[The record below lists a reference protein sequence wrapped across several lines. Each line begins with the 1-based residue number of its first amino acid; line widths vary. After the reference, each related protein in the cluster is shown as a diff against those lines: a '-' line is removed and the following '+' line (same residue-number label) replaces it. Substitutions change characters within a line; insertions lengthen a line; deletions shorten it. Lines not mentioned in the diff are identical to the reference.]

1 MNNRSVDPQSN
12 DSSAVFLVTV
22 AANVVPLVG
31 VFHLGWSAQTF
42 AVVYAIE
49 LVVAVP
55 FAGLKALFA
64 RRPPSYDELERP
76 QEGNPLKPDEWGGV
90 SVGPS
95 DLNRRRGS
103 VAIIDALPPI
113 YPRNVPFAL
122 RAFGA
127 AVSLAGAF
135 LFVLGRFIDV
145 PATLTDPSVAASIV
159 FLIGSQIGVIEREY
173 FRTRRYEMSTPRD
186 VVASA
191 TTEGTLAVVALIV
204 AIVGGPAGALVAFV
218 AVKLFAEWRGY
229 RSGVA
234 FDPEE
239 GEGTLPPVAAP
250 DALPAAEVRPGRH
263 AVRATALWQGAT
275 AAVSSGP
282 VYLFAWVGLTAGSVK
297 ALTAAVVCF
306 GLLPAGIGG
315 LKAIEYA
322 LTHGTL
328 TYQRRDDTVVAYDDL
343 TKTVQ
348 WATPID
354 DIRDADLCEGELV
367 DRACGTRTFS
377 ITTFAGEYD
386 YSVAHLRE
394 YDQAV
399 EAFELPV
406 KTTAFGPL
414 DRRIAAV
421 IAVVGACGAA
431 AVVGLAYSAPSV
443 GAVAAGFGGPFGVV
457 TLRSAWQWALPATP

>member
-1 MNNRSVDPQSN
+1 MGD
-12 DSSAVFLVTV
+12 
-22 AANVVPLVG
+22 
-31 VFHLGWSAQTF
+31 
-42 AVVYAIE
+42 I
-49 LVVAVP
+49 
-55 FAGLKALFA
+55 
-64 RRPPSYDELERP
+64 
-76 QEGNPLKPDEWGGV
+76 
-90 SVGPS
+90 
-95 DLNRRRGS
+95 
-103 VAIIDALPPI
+103 
-113 YPRNVPFAL
+113 L
-122 RAFGA
+122 R
-127 AVSLAGAF
+127 
-135 LFVLGRFIDV
+135 D
-145 PATLTDPSVAASIV
+145 
-159 FLIGSQIGVIEREY
+159 
-173 FRTRRYEMSTPRD
+173 FRTRRYEISTPRD

-204 AIVGGPAGALVAFV
+204 AIVGGPAGALVGFV

-250 DALPAAEVRPGRH
+250 DAPPTAEARPGRR
-263 AVRATALWQGAT
+263 AVRVTALWQGTT
-275 AAVSSGP
+275 AAVSTGP

-328 TYQRRDDTVVAYDDL
+328 AYQRRDDTVVAYDDL

-348 WATPID
+348 WATAVD
-354 DIRDADLCEGELV
+354 DIRDAELCEGEFV

-377 ITTFAGEYD
+377 ITTFASEYD

-406 KTTAFGPL
+406 ETTAFGPL
-414 DRRIAAV
+414 DRRVAGV

-431 AVVGLAYSAPSV
+431 AVAGLAYSAPSV

-457 TLRSAWQWALPATP
+457 TLRSAWKWALPGA